1 MRGVVQR
8 VIHGIVTV
16 GDKVVGKIG
25 KGILLF
31 LGIGK
36 DDDEKDLEYIFDK
49 TINLRIF
56 EDEDRKM
63 NRSLMDV
70 KGQLLIVPQF
80 TLYGD
85 CRKGRRPGF
94 SESASADIAKK
105 MYRRF
110 IDKAREKG
118 IETETGKFAAMMD
131 VEFVN
136 QGPVTLILDSQKIL

>member
-8 VIHGIVTV
+8 VIHGKVTV